1 MFRYSIREL
10 LLVIVVAGIGAGWW
24 LDRNQLIAVSSDVKR
39 EAFMLR
45 AYLERNGAKV
55 EVKGATVVVADD
67 EKRSVFVL
75 PSLQS
80 P

>member
-1 MFRYSIREL
+1 
-10 LLVIVVAGIGAGWW
+10 
-24 LDRNQLIAVSSDVKR
+24 
-39 EAFMLR
+39 MLR